1 MGKTKELKMY
11 QEELDEKHYIDRIS
25 SILCYES
32 QILIIWKSVEKLLN
46 NIKELY
52 LRNGAAYSIRFWI
65 KK

>member
-1 MGKTKELKMY
+1 
-11 QEELDEKHYIDRIS
+11 
-25 SILCYES
+25 
-32 QILIIWKSVEKLLN
+32 LLN

>member
-1 MGKTKELKMY
+1 MY

-25 SILCYES
+25 LILCYKS

>member
-1 MGKTKELKMY
+1 
-11 QEELDEKHYIDRIS
+11 
-25 SILCYES
+25 
-32 QILIIWKSVEKLLN
+32 

>member
-1 MGKTKELKMY
+1 
-11 QEELDEKHYIDRIS
+11 
-25 SILCYES
+25 
-32 QILIIWKSVEKLLN
+32 N

>member
-1 MGKTKELKMY
+1 
-11 QEELDEKHYIDRIS
+11 
-25 SILCYES
+25 
-32 QILIIWKSVEKLLN
+32 LN